1 MSSRLFQRAVSVDT
15 SAEMQD
21 FRKLIVWQRSM
32 NLAAACYRL
41 TKDFPR
47 EERFGLVSQIRRSAV
62 SIPSNIAEGCGR
74 NSPREFRR
82 FLRIA
87 YGSGCEVETQVRIAR
102 QVGIDSSDKTTAV
115 LEEVD
120 EIRQMLTAL
129 IARTSGLPRQ

>member
-1 MSSRLFQRAVSVDT
+1 
-15 SAEMQD
+15 MQD

-32 NLAAACYRL
+32 NLAVTCCRL
-41 TKDFPR
+41 TKGFPPG
-47 EERFGLVSQIRRSAV
+47 ERFGLVSQIRRSAV

-102 QVGIDSSDKTTAV
+102 LAGIDSGDEIATV
-115 LEEVD
+115 LDEVD